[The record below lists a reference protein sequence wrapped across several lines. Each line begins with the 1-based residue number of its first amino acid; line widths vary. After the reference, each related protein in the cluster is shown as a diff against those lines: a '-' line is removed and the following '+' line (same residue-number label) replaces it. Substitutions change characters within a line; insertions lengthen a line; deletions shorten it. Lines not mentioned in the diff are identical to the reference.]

1 MATVELIPF
10 TPGRRPTDEAR
21 HAWLGSSDQVAFV
34 LGEPTIDNRCYLLLA
49 IEGTGALDVTLKG
62 VPGWERRPFEPSAFV
77 AGETTPRPWPLGDDR
92 PYVFTLLPDELDLE
106 IPFTGLRLQ
115 VEIRLADENVASGT
129 LDVYDVRKFGTLYS
143 RVVER
148 VVIPDAARQQDG
160 LAHAYHPWFPVLLIG
175 SHKAEL
181 YTRALVGDIVHK
193 QRNLSDPGWLVRVG
207 IYLELLTCLGIAAA
221 VDEDL
226 YGDLELPDL
235 TDRLNVEGWTRVWA
249 LRQIAFGGLR
259 TGPVGALNLL
269 NKRRATLEFLHVH
282 HEDLQHAIE
291 LAGPNV
297 HNAQET
303 WHRVFRDAE
312 RAVLR
317 QTPDAFPELGFL
329 PSEVRRWVLWHR
341 LGHLGMSRVLRV
353 PGPLPRLLG
362 DQDGLFASACSQYRA
377 SMNHVA
383 DWAKDHG
390 LMDHAGEEAVPRQV
404 SLLEAHMNQP
414 TRVGLLQRRDGYDSE
429 RLEVGAELPQGY
441 EPPIADLAKL
451 LAGTALF
458 SLLREDEID
467 MLAHTARP
475 LTFGPLERII
485 VQGQEG
491 DSLFVVVD
499 GAVEV
504 MLRRDDGREVNLG
517 LRPSPTVLGEMSL
530 LTGAPRSA
538 TVRAVEGA
546 LVYEIGRRQYGP
558 ILAARPELVDA
569 LERAMEARLAAQG
582 TMLERYD
589 AERARAG
596 FTRRIRR
603 LLASV

>member
-1 MATVELIPF
+1 VVELIPF
-10 TPGRRPTDEAR
+10 VPGRRPTDEAR

-34 LGEPTIDNRCYLLLA
+34 LGDPAIDNRCYLLLA
-49 IEGTGALDVTLKG
+49 IQGTGALDVTLKG
-62 VPGWERRPFEPSAFV
+62 VPGWERQPVEPAAFV
-77 AGETTPRPWPLGDDR
+77 AGEPTPRPWPLGDDR
-92 PYVFTLLPDELDLE
+92 PYVLTLRPDELGVE
-106 IPFTGLRLQ
+106 IPFTGLRLEA
-115 VEIRLADENVASGT
+115 EIRLDDHVAHGT
-129 LDVYDVRKFGTLYS
+129 LDVYDVRKFGSLYA

-148 VVIPDAARQQDG
+148 AVIPDTARQQAG
-160 LAHAYHPWFPVLLIG
+160 LPHAYHPWFPVLLIG

-181 YTRALVGDIVHK
+181 YTRALIGDIVHK
-193 QRNLSDPGWLVRVG
+193 KRNLADPGWLVRVG
-207 IYLELLTCLGIAAA
+207 IYLELLTCMGIAEA
-221 VDEDL
+221 VGEDL
-226 YGDLELPDL
+226 YGDLDLPDL
-235 TDRLNVEGWTRVWA
+235 SDRLNVESWKRVWA
-249 LRQIAFGGLR
+249 LRQIAFGGPR

-329 PSEVRRWVLWHR
+329 PGEVRRWVLWHR
-341 LGHLGMSRVLRV
+341 LGHLGLSRALRV

-383 DWAKDHG
+383 DWAKQRG

-414 TRVGLLQRRDGYDSE
+414 TRVELLQRRDGYDSG
-429 RLEVGAELPQGY
+429 RLEVGAELPPEY

-451 LAGTALF
+451 LAGTTLF

-504 MLRRDDGREVNLG
+504 MLRRQDGVDVNLG

-546 LVYEIGRRQYGP
+546 LVYEIGRRQYEP
-558 ILAARPELVDA
+558 ILAARPELVKA
-569 LERAMEARLAAQG
+569 LERAMESRLTTQDA
-582 TMLERYD
+582 MLGRYD

-603 LLASV
+603 LLASA

>member
-34 LGEPTIDNRCYLLLA
+34 LGDPSIDNRCYLLLA
-49 IEGTGALDVTLKG
+49 INGTGALDITLTG
-62 VPGWERRPFEPSAFV
+62 VPGWQRRPFEPAAFV

-115 VEIRLADENVASGT
+115 VEIRLADENVAYGT
-129 LDVYDVRKFGTLYS
+129 LDVYDVRKFGTLYE

-181 YTRALVGDIVHK
+181 YTRALIGDIVHK
-193 QRNLSDPGWLVRVG
+193 KRNLADPGWLVRVG
-207 IYLELLTCLGIAAA
+207 IYLELLTCIGIAEA
-221 VDEDL
+221 VGEDL
-226 YGDLELPDL
+226 YSDLELPDL
-235 TDRLNVEGWTRVWA
+235 TDRLNVEGWKRVWA
-249 LRQIAFGGLR
+249 LRHIAFGGPR
-259 TGPVGALNLL
+259 TGPVGAMNLL

-317 QTPDAFPELGFL
+317 QTPDAFPELAHL

-341 LGHLGMSRVLRV
+341 LGHLGLSRVLRV

-383 DWAKDHG
+383 DWAKQRG
-390 LMDHAGEEAVPRQV
+390 LMDHSGEEAVPRQV

-414 TRVGLLQRRDGYDSE
+414 TRVALLQRRDGYDSG
-429 RLEVGAELPQGY
+429 RLEVGAELPPEY
-441 EPPIADLAKL
+441 VPPIADLAKL

-458 SLLREDEID
+458 SLLRADEID

-504 MLRRDDGREVNLG
+504 MLRRDDGAEVNLG
-517 LRPSPTVLGEMSL
+517 LRPAPTVLGEMSL

-546 LVYEIGRRQYGP
+546 LVYEIGRRQYAP
-558 ILAARPELVDA
+558 ILTARPELVDA
-569 LERAMEARLAAQG
+569 LERAMEARLEAQG
-582 TMLERYD
+582 SMLERYD

-603 LLASV
+603 LLASA